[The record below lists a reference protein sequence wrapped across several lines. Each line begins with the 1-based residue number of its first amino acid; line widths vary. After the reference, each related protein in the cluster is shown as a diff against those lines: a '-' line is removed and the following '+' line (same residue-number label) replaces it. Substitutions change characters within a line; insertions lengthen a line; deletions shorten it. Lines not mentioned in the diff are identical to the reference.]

1 MAMSWVWTGMVAL
14 SLVFGIATGNLD
26 AVASAAMEGAGS
38 AVELGLAMAGV
49 LCLWSGV
56 MEVMDACG

>member
-49 LCLWSGV
+49 L
-56 MEVMDACG
+56 